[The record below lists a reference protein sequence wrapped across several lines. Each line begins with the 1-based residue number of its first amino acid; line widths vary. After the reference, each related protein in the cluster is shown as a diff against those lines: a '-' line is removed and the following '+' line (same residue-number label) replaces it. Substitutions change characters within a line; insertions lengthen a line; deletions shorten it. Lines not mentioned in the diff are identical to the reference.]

1 MSISVASICNDN
13 MLLLSSIALLTLQN
27 YIISRNCHLFC
38 VTNTLQNVSTVV
50 LVYIPQTNS
59 SISIY

>member
-1 MSISVASICNDN
+1 MSILVASICNN
-13 MLLLSSIALLTLQN
+13 KLLLSSIALLTLQN

-50 LVYIPQTNS
+50 LVYTPQTNS
-59 SISIY
+59 SIFIY